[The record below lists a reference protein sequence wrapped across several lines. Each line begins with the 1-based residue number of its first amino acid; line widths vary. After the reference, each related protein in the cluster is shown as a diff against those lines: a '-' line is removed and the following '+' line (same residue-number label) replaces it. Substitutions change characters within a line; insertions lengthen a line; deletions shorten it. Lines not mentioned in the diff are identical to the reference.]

1 MKPRVRFAPSPTG
14 YLHIGGART
23 ALFNWL
29 YARHTGGTFILRIE
43 DTDAARNSQEAV
55 DVILNGL
62 RWLGLDWDEGPLTG
76 DATGPG
82 KGGFGPYFQSQ
93 RKENYQRRVE
103 ALLSRGLAYEHEG
116 AVKFKMQREP
126 VVIQDLVVGEVVRKL
141 TDREEEDP
149 DFVIQ
154 RSDGQPVFHLVNV
167 IDDLEMDV
175 THVIRGEDHL
185 SNTAKHIALFQA
197 FGVKPPHY
205 AHIPL
210 ILNGD
215 GSKMSKR
222 DKGASLTTYLDE
234 GFLPEAVVN
243 YLCLL
248 GWSPKDNRE
257 KLSRDEV
264 VERFDLPQILRHNA
278 RFDYEKLLWLQG
290 EYARELGDDRFYE
303 LAVHAFAKAGV
314 NTNALPLPY
323 VKAALDTCKGKF
335 KLFSE
340 LPAYAGFYFTDKIE
354 YDAEA
359 AKKDFVP
366 ENKPRLE
373 KLRDAFAAA
382 PAFNAGALEAAL
394 KETAKT
400 LGVKA
405 GVLVHPCRLAVT
417 GKTSGPSLY
426 HLLEVLGKE
435 KVMQRIELGQINLEL
450 SFTYDSGAVKNIF
463 ISEKDKS
470 SLEKLEQLRE
480 AFAELKGSNAALL
493 ERTLKNTAATINIG
507 DDELEQICRLAVTG
521 NIEGPNLYLLLEV
534 LSKKKVLE
542 RIETVLN
549 DLAAYYGITL
559 KGKTTQQ
566 VSELRDA
573 DFDQPK

>member
-29 YARHTGGTFILRIE
+29 YARHTGGTFVLRIE

-55 DVILNGL
+55 DVILDGL

-76 DATGPG
+76 DATGPS
-82 KGGFGPYFQSQ
+82 KGDCGPYFQSQ
-93 RKENYQRRVE
+93 RKANYQRRVE
-103 ALLSRGLAYEHEG
+103 ALLSRDLAYEHEG
-116 AVKFKMQREP
+116 AIKFRMSRETS
-126 VVIQDLVVGEVVRKL
+126 VMQDLIKGEVRREL
-141 TDREEEDP
+141 TDREAVDP
-149 DFVIQ
+149 DFVIL

-167 IDDLEMDV
+167 IDDLEMNI

-185 SNTAKHIALFQA
+185 INTTKHIALFNA
-197 FGVKPPHY
+197 FGVKPPQY

-222 DKGASLTTYLDE
+222 DQGASLSSYTE
-234 GFLPEAVVN
+234 GGFLPEAVIN
-243 YLCLL
+243 YISLL
-248 GWSPKDNRE
+248 GWSPKENRE
-257 KLSRDEV
+257 KMSLAETI
-264 VERFDLPQILRHNA
+264 ERFDLPQILKHNA

-290 EYARELGDDRFYE
+290 DYARETTADRFYE

-314 NTNALPLPY
+314 DTNPFPLDY

-335 KLFSE
+335 RTFNE
-340 LPAYAGFYFTDKIE
+340 LPAYAGFYFTETIE
-354 YDAEA
+354 MDAEA

-373 KLRDAFAAA
+373 KLRDAFNAA
-382 PAFNAGALEAAL
+382 PVFDSASLEAAL
-394 KETAKT
+394 KDTAKT

-426 HLLEVLGKE
+426 HLLQVLGKE
-435 KVMQRIELGQINLEL
+435 RVMARIEQAIQ
-450 SFTYDSGAVKNIF
+450 SIA
-463 ISEKDKS
+463 
-470 SLEKLEQLRE
+470 
-480 AFAELKGSNAALL
+480 
-493 ERTLKNTAATINIG
+493 
-507 DDELEQICRLAVTG
+507 
-521 NIEGPNLYLLLEV
+521 
-534 LSKKKVLE
+534 
-542 RIETVLN
+542 
-549 DLAAYYGITL
+549 
-559 KGKTTQQ
+559 
-566 VSELRDA
+566 
-573 DFDQPK
+573 